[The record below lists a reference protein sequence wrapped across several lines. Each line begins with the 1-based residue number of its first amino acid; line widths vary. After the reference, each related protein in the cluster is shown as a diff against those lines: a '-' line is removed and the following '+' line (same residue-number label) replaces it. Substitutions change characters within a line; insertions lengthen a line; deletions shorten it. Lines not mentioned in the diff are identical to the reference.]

1 MRRKKII
8 TLLTISLLTLGTGE
22 FIRQKLIQR
31 DLSRNISIT
40 LDNALWKQKE
50 ENFIYQDITLD
61 LICRNSQCET
71 EVWGFS
77 LPFNR
82 ADHDGIV
89 NTIKKDNSWELQVK
103 ININSDPWIGGGEAE
118 YLIELQPDKKDK
130 KQIVGS
136 YSGTF
141 NEQLVSGKVTGNIT
155 PYSPRKI
162 PNHTPISPRE
172 HPRLIF
178 RQNQLPE
185 LREKAKTPT
194 GKAILAQLENSLQQK
209 IYYEAFVPNGG
220 YHAAGH
226 CFLSVL
232 NDDLQAAEIGWQIVE
247 KSLNNPGPRLLEH
260 APIVAGVALAYDLC
274 YNAWGEERVQKITDW
289 LGQQTKILIAGTRG
303 KGWNP
308 YAWSNWSGRARSAA
322 GLAALAILS
331 EPEQFFS
338 EPTDVRQLLKIS
350 ERNIKRYL
358 ETAVGDR
365 SFGTEGDLYSIE
377 PWILALLPFFQAY
390 ENVFGH
396 NLVKDSSVEWFL
408 PHYVMRIVGEN
419 GEISVPTY
427 GRHRL
432 APVKSLFSLGWN
444 SVPEKFLP
452 GVMWFFNRQYG
463 WEGDRSFAIKQ
474 PHEAAFILEAYPEN
488 LINTADESLVKRL
501 LNLNFFTGLRPK
513 NPAKVFERVLVDK
526 EKGFYL
532 FRNQWKDEND
542 FVASIYL
549 KQELLRA
556 SWSFPEAGGFRI
568 WGLGGRWASAGPD
581 DRQREDENVVL
592 VGEMTARG
600 TAQPMFFQGKA
611 NGSGVVSMNMDNV
624 FEGNDFQSLR
634 SFAVD
639 YSGVSGVPGLF
650 VVVDKFAGETPEK
663 VWVMHTQEQVV
674 VEDNGFILKANSGAT
689 MRGTFVTPGEV
700 KLDVE
705 ETKRGRKI
713 LASGGEN
720 FFVVMT
726 VQNGIAPE
734 VDISASGLDAEVKV
748 GERII
753 MFGEDRVIFA
763 K

>member
-1 MRRKKII
+1 MIFPNLQSRAVLTRGNYQLSII
-8 TLLTISLLTLGTGE
+8 NYQLM
-22 FIRQKLIQR
+22 
-31 DLSRNISIT
+31 N
-40 LDNALWKQKE
+40 
-50 ENFIYQDITLD
+50 YQDITLD
-61 LICRNSQCET
+61 LICQKSQCET
-71 EVWGFS
+71 EIWGFS
-77 LPFNR
+77 QAFNQ
-82 ADHDGIV
+82 AEHDGIV

-103 ININSDPWIGGGEAE
+103 ININSDPWRKGGEAE

-141 NEQLVSGKVTGNIT
+141 NEELVSGKVTGNIT
-155 PYSPRKI
+155 PYSPTKI

-185 LREKAKTPT
+185 LREKAKTQK
-194 GKAILAQLENSLQQK
+194 GQAILAQLEKSLQQK

-226 CFLSVL
+226 CFLSLL
-232 NDDLQAAEIGWQIVE
+232 NDDPQAAETAWQIVE

-274 YNAWGEERVQKITDW
+274 YNAWDEQRVQKITDW
-289 LGQQTKILIAGTRG
+289 LAQQTKILIAGTRG

-308 YAWSNWSGRARSAA
+308 TAWSNWSGRARSAA
-322 GLAALAILS
+322 GLAALAILYK
-331 EPEQFFS
+331 PEQFFS
-338 EPTDVRQLLKIS
+338 EPTDVRRLLKIA
-350 ERNIKRYL
+350 ERNIERYL

-396 NLVKDSSVEWFL
+396 NFVKDSSIKWFL
-408 PHYVMRIVGEN
+408 PHYVMRIVGED

-452 GVMWFFNRQYG
+452 GVMWFFHHHFG
-463 WEGDRSFAIKQ
+463 WEGDRSFAIKK
-474 PHEAAFILEAYPEN
+474 PHEAAFLLAAYSEN
-488 LINTADESLVKRL
+488 LINTSDENFIKRL
-501 LNLNFFTGLRPK
+501 LNLNFITGLRPK
-513 NPAKVFERVLVDK
+513 NPAKVFERVLVDE

-532 FRNQWKDEND
+532 FRNQWKDKND

-549 KQELLRA
+549 KQQPLRA

-581 DRQREDENVVL
+581 DGKRGDENVVV
-592 VGEMTARG
+592 VGDMSASG
-600 TAQPMFFQGKA
+600 AAQPNFFQGEVD
-611 NGSGVVSMNMDNV
+611 GSGVVSMNMDDV
-624 FEGNDFQSLR
+624 FKDNDFQSLR
-634 SFAVD
+634 SFGVD
-639 YSGVSGVPGLF
+639 YSGVSGAPGLF
-650 VVVDKFAGETPEK
+650 VVVDRFTGDAPEK

-674 VEDNGFILKANSGAT
+674 VEDNGFMLKANSGAT

-705 ETKRGRKI
+705 ETKRGSKI
-713 LASGGEN
+713 LASGGDN

-734 VDISASGLDAEVKV
+734 VEIFGSGLDAEVRV
-748 GERII
+748 GERMII
-753 MFGEDRVIFA
+753 FREDRVSIINN
-763 K
+763 